1 MAGKEKLE
9 SYSPKMVHAG
19 DFPVVTDSGT
29 VASGET
35 IHELMPI
42 TLGTAVTACYMA
54 QVHTWR

>member
-29 VASGET
+29 LISDREREERNDGAGGKRAS
-35 IHELMPI
+35 
-42 TLGTAVTACYMA
+42 
-54 QVHTWR
+54 